1 MSDNDRKFKVDPANV
16 WADRIEIAHVTS
28 TGRKTIYEADNEP
41 CSDSFLSEKL
51 TQAFSVVDALESFA
65 HDEWESH
72 LKNEFHIV
80 IKTMHFLG
88 DSDND

>member
-1 MSDNDRKFKVDPANV
+1 MSDNDTKFEVDPANV
-16 WADRIEIAHVTS
+16 WIDRIEIVQVTS
-28 TGRKTIYEADNEP
+28 AGHKTIYEADNEP

-51 TQAFSVVDALESFA
+51 SQAFSVVSALENFA

-88 DSDND
+88 DSDNE